1 MKALLVILLVAI
13 ASPALAL
20 NPKEKQTVAEI
31 VILAKEQGREL
42 GKAKSEIKSLQVNL
56 TSAKQKNTKLQN
68 DVAKLRTWGIEK
80 ELEAVK
86 GWEKAAY
93 WEAKQK
99 KALKELWIYRSILI
113 AIVTVV
119 IGIVGFKIAKR
130 LALF

>member
-13 ASPALAL
+13 ASPAFAL

-31 VILAKEQGREL
+31 VLLAKEQGKEL
-42 GKAKSEIKSLQVNL
+42 GKAKTEVRSLQSRL
-56 TSAKQKNTKLQN
+56 GQAKQENKSLQN
-68 DVAKLRTWGIEK
+68 DVQKLRSWGIEK

>member
-1 MKALLVILLVAI
+1 MKALLIILLVAL

-20 NPKEKQTVAEI
+20 TSKEKQTVAEI

-42 GKAKSEIKSLQVNL
+42 GKAKNEIKSLQVNL
-56 TSAKQKNTKLQN
+56 TSAKQKNSKLQN
-68 DVAKLRTWGIEK
+68 DVQKLRTWGIEK
-80 ELEAVK
+80 ELEAQQ

-93 WEAKQK
+93 WEAKQR

-113 AIVTVV
+113 AIIGLVV
-119 IGIVGFKIAKR
+119 GIIGFKIAKR

>member
-13 ASPALAL
+13 ASPAFAL
-20 NPKEKQTVAEI
+20 SSKEKQTVAEI
-31 VILAKEQGREL
+31 VILAKEQGKEL
-42 GKAKSEIKSLQVNL
+42 SKAKTEVRSLQNRL
-56 TSAKQKNTKLQN
+56 GQAKNENKILQN
-68 DVAKLRTWGIEK
+68 DVQKLRTWGIEK

-99 KALKELWIYRSILI
+99 KALKELWIFRSILI
-113 AIVTVV
+113 AIVTIVLAV
-119 IGIVGFKIAKR
+119 VGFKVAKR

>member
-1 MKALLVILLVAI
+1 MKILLAILFVAI

-56 TSAKQKNTKLQN
+56 TSAKQKNSQLQS
-68 DVAKLRTWGIEK
+68 DVQKLRSWGIEK

-99 KALKELWIYRSILI
+99 KALKELWIFRSILI
-113 AIVTVV
+113 AIVTIVLAV
-119 IGIVGFKIAKR
+119 VGFKVAKR

>member
-1 MKALLVILLVAI
+1 MKALLVILLVAL

-31 VILAKEQGREL
+31 VILAKEQGKEL
-42 GKAKSEIKSLQVNL
+42 GKAKGEIKSLQNRL
-56 TSAKQKNTKLQN
+56 GQAKHENSKLQN

-99 KALKELWIYRSILI
+99 KALKELWIFRSILI
-113 AIVTVV
+113 AIIGLVV
-119 IGIVGFKIAKR
+119 GIVGFKVAKK
-130 LALF
+130 LAWF

>member
-1 MKALLVILLVAI
+1 MKILLAILLVAL

-31 VILAKEQGREL
+31 LILAKEQGKEL
-42 GKAKSEIKSLQVNL
+42 GKAKGEIKSLQSRL
-56 TSAKQKNTKLQN
+56 GQAKQENKSLQS
-68 DVAKLRTWGIEK
+68 DVQKLRTWGIEK

-99 KALKELWIYRSILI
+99 KALKELWIFRSILI
-113 AIVTVV
+113 AIATIVV
-119 IGIVGFKIAKR
+119 GVVGFKIAKR

>member
-13 ASPALAL
+13 ASPAFAL
-20 NPKEKQTVAEI
+20 SSKEKQTVAEI

-56 TSAKQKNTKLQN
+56 SSAKQKNSQLQN
-68 DVAKLRTWGIEK
+68 DVQKLRTWGIEK

-93 WEAKQK
+93 WEAKQR
-99 KALKELWIYRSILI
+99 KALKELWIFRSILI
-113 AIVTVV
+113 AIITVV
-119 IGIVGFKIAKR
+119 VGIVGFKIAKR

>member
-1 MKALLVILLVAI
+1 MKILLAILLVAI
-13 ASPALAL
+13 ASPALSL

-56 TSAKQKNTKLQN
+56 TSAKQKNSQLQS
-68 DVAKLRTWGIEK
+68 DVQKLRSWGIEK

-99 KALKELWIYRSILI
+99 KALKELWIFRSILI
-113 AIVTVV
+113 AIVTIVLAV
-119 IGIVGFKIAKR
+119 VGFKVAKR

>member
-1 MKALLVILLVAI
+1 MKAIVVILLIAF
-13 ASPALAL
+13 ASPAFAL
-20 NPKEKQTVAEI
+20 TEKEKKTI
-31 VILAKEQGREL
+31 VDIVLLAKEQGKEL
-42 GKAKSEIKSLQVNL
+42 HKAKQEIRALQNSLAK
-56 TSAKQKNTKLQN
+56 AKQDNTKLQS
-68 DVAKLRTWGIEK
+68 DVSKLRTWGIEK

-113 AIVTVV
+113 AIVTIVV
-119 IGIVGFKIAKR
+119 GFVGFKIAKR

>member
-1 MKALLVILLVAI
+1 
-13 ASPALAL
+13 L

-31 VILAKEQGREL
+31 VLLAKEQGKEL
-42 GKAKSEIKSLQVNL
+42 GKAKTEVRSLQSRL
-56 TSAKQKNTKLQN
+56 GQAKQENKSLQN
-68 DVAKLRTWGIEK
+68 DVQKLRSWGIEK

>member
-1 MKALLVILLVAI
+1 MKALLVILLVAL

-20 NPKEKQTVAEI
+20 TEKEKKTVAEI

-42 GKAKSEIKSLQVNL
+42 GKAKGEIKSLQSRL
-56 TSAKQKNTKLQN
+56 GQAKSENTKLQN
-68 DVAKLRTWGIEK
+68 DVQKLRTWGIEK

-93 WEAKQK
+93 WEAKQR
-99 KALKELWIYRSILI
+99 KALKELWIFRSILI
-113 AIVTVV
+113 AIVTIVV
-119 IGIVGFKIAKR
+119 GFVGFKIAKR

>member
-1 MKALLVILLVAI
+1 MKILLAILLVAL

-20 NPKEKQTVAEI
+20 TDKEKQTVAEI

-42 GKAKSEIKSLQVNL
+42 GKAKGEIKSLQSRL
-56 TSAKQKNTKLQN
+56 GQAKQENKSLQS

-113 AIVTVV
+113 AITTIVV
-119 IGIVGFKIAKR
+119 GFVGFKLAKR

>member
-1 MKALLVILLVAI
+1 MKALLVILLVAL

-20 NPKEKQTVAEI
+20 TEKEKKTVAEI

-42 GKAKSEIKSLQVNL
+42 GKAQSEIKSLQVNL
-56 TSAKQKNTKLQN
+56 TSAKQKNSKLQN
-68 DVAKLRTWGIEK
+68 DVQKLRTWGIEK